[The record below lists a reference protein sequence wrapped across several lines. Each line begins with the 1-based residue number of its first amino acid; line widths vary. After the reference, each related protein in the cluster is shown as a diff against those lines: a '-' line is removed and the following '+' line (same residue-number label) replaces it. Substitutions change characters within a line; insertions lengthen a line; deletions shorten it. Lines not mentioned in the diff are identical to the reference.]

1 MEFNDHNMII
11 KLRLKIK
18 KIITLFEKEKE
29 KCRILQ
35 NQNKDYEAQI
45 NNLKQEQEKLTI
57 QYNNLKLAKS
67 IESSGLSNHDAKL
80 KVNTIVR
87 EIDKCIALLNK

>member
-1 MEFNDHNMII
+1 MENKDDHTII
-11 KLRLKIK
+11 ELRTKIK
-18 KIITLFEKEKE
+18 KIISLFEQEKE
-29 KCRILQ
+29 KCRILEHK
-35 NQNKDYEAQI
+35 NKEYEIQI

-67 IESSGLSNHDAKL
+67 IDASVLSNHDAKL